1 MIYSSV
7 NNLYNLSFSRLTDG
21 EWVDH
26 EITCIPLAA
35 AHKYYDA
42 LYIVCDL
49 ELRAG
54 NPRPYKNIRMAV
66 NRDPLCDI

>member
-1 MIYSSV
+1 MNSRLV
-7 NNLYNLSFSRLTDG
+7 NNQYNLSYSRLNGG
-21 EWVDH
+21 EWTDH
-26 EITCIPLAA
+26 EINCIPLAT

-54 NPRPYKNIRMAV
+54 NPRPFKNIRMAV
-66 NRDPLCDI
+66 DKDPSCDI